1 MRIAFRVDA
10 STEIGTGHVMRCLV
24 LAQVLAKLGCHVV
37 FIAKMHQGH
46 LNDYIMAQGFSVYG
60 MSVDADYLGQG
71 YLAWL
76 GSSQQDDAMQF
87 VDLALKLALDVVVVD
102 HYAIDRLWQRQ
113 VSQVLDVKLVIIDD
127 LANRYHDCDVL
138 LDQNL
143 WPNPQLRYRQWLCR
157 ETMQLIGPKYALL
170 RASFQ
175 QLRANAPDKQN
186 KVIAFFGGTDPTGE
200 CLKLLR
206 AAATFIDLPFKLVVV
221 TGRGSSLDMT
231 KVSEFQ
237 QPFIACYSCL
247 TEFDTELATAKY
259 GIGAAGST
267 TWERFCLNVPSS
279 LVVVADNQKASA
291 NYLAQQGLITFL
303 GEAQDITTVT
313 YQQELIRLCK
323 EWSTISL
330 SKGYDVDGLGAKR
343 VAETILLLR

>member
-1 MRIAFRVDA
+1 
-10 STEIGTGHVMRCLV
+10 
-24 LAQVLAKLGCHVV
+24 
-37 FIAKMHQGH
+37 
-46 LNDYIMAQGFSVYG
+46 
-60 MSVDADYLGQG
+60 
-71 YLAWL
+71 
-76 GSSQQDDAMQF
+76 
-87 VDLALKLALDVVVVD
+87 
-102 HYAIDRLWQRQ
+102 
-113 VSQVLDVKLVIIDD
+113 
-127 LANRYHDCDVL
+127 
-138 LDQNL
+138 
-143 WPNPQLRYRQWLCR
+143 
-157 ETMQLIGPKYALL
+157 
-170 RASFQ
+170 
-175 QLRANAPDKQN
+175 
-186 KVIAFFGGTDPTGE
+186 
-200 CLKLLR
+200 
-206 AAATFIDLPFKLVVV
+206 
-221 TGRGSSLDMT
+221 MT